1 MQTQLSAMV
10 ITNLP
15 VKADWWGRM
24 TKKTNKIE
32 KKHNMK
38 SELYRRPLPAIG
50 TAPGEQHKGGNS
62 VPGSWHKQKGTLE
75 SAVSNKSIHCSLSFY
90 A

>member
-1 MQTQLSAMV
+1 MQTQLSATV

-15 VKADWWGRM
+15 VKADWLGRM

-32 KKHNMK
+32 HNTK

-50 TAPGEQHKGGNS
+50 TAPGEQNKGGNS

-75 SAVSNKSIHCSLSFY
+75 SAVSDKSIHCSLSFY